1 VTASGCSRPWRVF
14 LLAKKGQHEEG
25 AMYEMFYFLIRGNAQ
40 KKGFL
45 HMSPLGIVE
54 TRGLVKRQ

>member
-1 VTASGCSRPWRVF
+1 
-14 LLAKKGQHEEG
+14 LAKKGQSG
-25 AMYEMFYFLIRGNAQ
+25 KAAMYEMFYFLIRGNAQ

-45 HMSPLGIVE
+45 HMTPLGIVK